1 MSQPP
6 PDMPMTA
13 LLRFLQF
20 GDSMLPVGA
29 FTFSCGLESAVQVG
43 LVRDAAGLEEFV
55 RVAMEQSATGDAV
68 GLLTAHRAARTE
80 DLGTAMRVDRLV
92 HNRKLNGE
100 GRLMSVRMGRK
111 LAELAAQVLPESGLA
126 PAWLDA
132 IRSGTTP
139 GTLPVA
145 QGLVFNALQLDER
158 HAFAAHQYGVASTML
173 GAATRIMK
181 VTHVETQAI
190 LHRATAG
197 VEGAYDRVRD
207 MSPDAMHGFAPSLD
221 ILAAVHVQSHIR
233 LFMN

>member
-1 MSQPP
+1 MTQPP

-68 GLLTAHRAARTE
+68 GLLTAHRAALAA
-80 DLGTAMRVDRLV
+80 DLDAALRVDRLV

-100 GRLMSVRMGRK
+100 ARVMSVRMGRK
-111 LAELAAQVLPESGLA
+111 LAELAGRILPDGGLA

-132 IRSGTTP
+132 IRAGTTP

-145 QGLVFNALQLDER
+145 QGLVFAALELDER
-158 HAFAAHQYGVASTML
+158 HAFAAHQYGVASTIL

-181 VTHVETQAI
+181 VTHVETQAV
-190 LHRATAG
+190 LHRVTAG
-197 VEGAYDRVRD
+197 VEDAYERVRA
-207 MSPDAMHGFAPSLD
+207 MRPDAMHGFAPSLD
-221 ILAAVHVQSHIR
+221 ILAAVHVQSHVR
-233 LFMN
+233 LFMS